1 MTHIAVIDYGMGNL
15 HSVAKAL
22 EHVAA
27 RSGTPAKVSVTSDP
41 GIMRDADRLV
51 FPGVGAMRDCMA
63 EIRHLCIDEILREQV
78 REKPV
83 LAICVGMQAL
93 MQHSEEN
100 NGVDCI
106 GLFAGKV
113 RRFPEHQVDASGNVL
128 KVPHMGWN
136 RVRQTTQHPMWNGI
150 PDNDYFYFVHS
161 YFVDPDSP
169 VEIMAQS
176 DYPQPFCV
184 ALSRRNIFAVQF
196 HPEKSQRNGL
206 QLYENFLTWNGQL
219 QTCL

>member
-22 EHVAA
+22 EHVSV
-27 RSGTPAKVSVTSDP
+27 RSGLQAKVSVTADP
-41 GIMRDADRLV
+41 MILRDADRLV

-106 GLFAGKV
+106 GLFAGNV
-113 RRFPEHQVDASGNVL
+113 RRFPEHQKDANCNVL

-136 RVRQTTQHPMWNGI
+136 RVRQVTPHPMWQHI

-161 YFVDPDSP
+161 YFVDPHSP
-169 VEIMAQS
+169 VEIMGQS
-176 DYPQPFCV
+176 DYPDPFCV
-184 ALSRRNIFAVQF
+184 ALSHRNIFAVQF

-206 QLYENFLTWNGQL
+206 QLYENFLTWNGQP
-219 QTCL
+219 

>member
-1 MTHIAVIDYGMGNL
+1 MTHVAVIDYGMGNL

-22 EHVAA
+22 EHVGKRA
-27 RSGTPAKVSVTSDP
+27 GIPLQVSVTSNP
-41 GIMRDADRLV
+41 EILRAADRLL

-63 EIRHLCIDEILREQV
+63 EIRRLCVDEMLREQV
-78 REKPV
+78 KLKPV

-100 NGVDCI
+100 GGVPCI

-113 RRFPEHQVDASGNVL
+113 KRFDDHAVDASGAVL

-136 RVRQTTQHPMWNGI
+136 RVRQSKPHAMWRDIDNNGH
-150 PDNDYFYFVHS
+150 FYFVHS
-161 YFVDPDSP
+161 YFVAPDAPS
-169 VEIMAQS
+169 EIVGEA
-176 DYPQPFCV
+176 DYPTPFCAAIAHKNV
-184 ALSRRNIFAVQF
+184 FAVQF

-206 QLYENFLTWNGQL
+206 QLLQNFLTWNGQA
-219 QTCL
+219 

>member
-22 EHVAA
+22 EHVSV
-27 RSGTPAKVSVTSDP
+27 RSGLQAKVSVTADP
-41 GIMRDADRLV
+41 MILRDADRLV

-106 GLFAGKV
+106 GLFAGNV
-113 RRFPEHQVDASGNVL
+113 RRFPEHQKDANGNVL
-128 KVPHMGWN
+128 KVPHRMDRGNPTVPLFQQANGDRQNSCAQN
-136 RVRQTTQHPMWNGI
+136 RNSRCRECAATW
-150 PDNDYFYFVHS
+150 D
-161 YFVDPDSP
+161 
-169 VEIMAQS
+169 
-176 DYPQPFCV
+176 V
-184 ALSRRNIFAVQF
+184 A
-196 HPEKSQRNGL
+196 
-206 QLYENFLTWNGQL
+206 
-219 QTCL
+219 